1 MCYDQLGWSLFFDY
15 YTVISEVTLMAYQA
29 IYRKWRPQ
37 VFEDIIGQSHITGT
51 LKNQIMNDKVSHAYL
66 FCGTRGTG
74 KTTAAKVLSKA
85 VNCLNP
91 VNGSPCN
98 QCEICKGIA
107 DGSIMDVTEIDAASN
122 NSVDNIRDL
131 RDDVNY
137 VSTRTKYRV
146 YIIDEVHMLS
156 TGAFNALLKTLE
168 EPPAHVIFILA
179 TTEVHKIPETILSR
193 CQRFDFKRI
202 SPNDIIVRMKEIATA
217 DGISI
222 SEDAYE
228 TLAKMADGSMRDGLS
243 ILERC
248 VSACGNQIN
257 NDSIISVLGIA
268 QTDFLFD
275 LSNAI
280 IASDSQKAIT
290 IVDSAVREGKDL
302 NVAFDSLIKHFRDLL
317 VCKIMQEP
325 AACVDY
331 SHDLLV
337 KLKSQAERTT
347 YEKLSHATSVL
358 TKAKADAK
366 WVKNPRTI
374 YELALIKITRP
385 ELDSSEEALMH
396 RLSEVEEK
404 TKNPIVVT
412 QTQEVKE
419 EQAEPVKKKIEPSA
433 RLFSP
438 IDVATLNAS
447 SPLVVTARSWE
458 RIASS
463 ICDKYPFLCGII
475 LNRKITID
483 AEGILILFTKD
494 EVTLKKLA
502 SNYSK
507 TIQEAFTKISKTDF
521 VIKIASLE
529 DVEDVMIDFWSIK
542 ADNSK
547 QTESVSSSSD
557 PLDKLGENFSG
568 IVEYK
573 DDDKGE
579 IDPVADLAE
588 QQELFNTDSEEFLS
602 DDELTSDEEI
612 D

>member
-1 MCYDQLGWSLFFDY
+1 
-15 YTVISEVTLMAYQA
+15 MAYQA

-37 VFEDIIGQSHITGT
+37 IFEDIIGQSHITGT
-51 LKNQIMNDKVSHAYL
+51 LKNQIMNNTVSHAYL

-91 VNGSPCN
+91 QNGSPCN
-98 QCEICKGIA
+98 ECEICKGIA

-217 DGISI
+217 DGINI
-222 SEDAYE
+222 TEDAYL

-257 NDSIISVLGIA
+257 NDSIVSVLGIS
-268 QTDFLFD
+268 QTDLLFD
-275 LSNAI
+275 ITNAI
-280 IASDSQKAIT
+280 INSNSEDALL
-290 IVDSAVREGKDL
+290 IVDSAVKEGKDL
-302 NVAFDSLIKHFRDLL
+302 NVTFDSLIKHLRDLL
-317 VCKIMQEP
+317 VCKIMQNP
-325 AACVDY
+325 ASAVDY
-331 SHDLLV
+331 SHDLFV
-337 KLKSQAERTT
+337 KLKAQSDKAT
-347 YEKLSHATSVL
+347 YEKLSHATTVL

-366 WVKNPRTI
+366 WTKNPRTI
-374 YELALIKITRP
+374 YELAIIKMTRP
-385 ELDSSEEALMH
+385 ELDSSEEALIS
-396 RLSEVEEK
+396 RLSSVEEK
-404 TKNPIVVT
+404 TKNPIIVT
-412 QTQEVKE
+412 QTEKVE
-419 EQAEPVKKKIEPSA
+419 EEEKEPVKKKIEVSA
-433 RLFSP
+433 RLYAPLDRSSLTSSSP
-438 IDVATLNAS
+438 I
-447 SPLVVTARSWE
+447 VVTARNWD
-458 RIASS
+458 RIASA
-463 ICDKYPFLCGII
+463 ICDKYPFLAGIV

-483 AEGILILFTKD
+483 GEGILLLFNKNEIT
-494 EVTLKKLA
+494 TKKLA
-502 SNYSK
+502 SNYIE
-507 TIQEAFTKISKTDF
+507 TIQKAFTKFSKTDF
-521 VIKIASLE
+521 CVKTVFEE
-529 DVEDVMIDFWSIK
+529 DVEDVMIDYWNIK
-542 ADNSK
+542 SDN
-547 QTESVSSSSD
+547 TISSQNPVASDD
-557 PLDKLGENFSG
+557 PLDKLGVDFSG

-579 IDPVADLAE
+579 IDPVADIAQ
-588 QQELFNTDSEEFLS
+588 QQEIFENESEEFLS
-602 DDELTSDEEI
+602 DDELKYDEEN

>member
-1 MCYDQLGWSLFFDY
+1 
-15 YTVISEVTLMAYQA
+15 MAYQA

-37 VFEDIIGQSHITGT
+37 VFEDIIGQSHITNT
-51 LKNQIMNDKVSHAYL
+51 LKNQIINDKVSHAYL

-91 VNGSPCN
+91 VDGSPCN
-98 QCEICKGIA
+98 ECEICKGIT

-168 EPPAHVIFILA
+168 EPPPHVIFILA

-217 DGISI
+217 DKISI
-222 SEDAYE
+222 TDDAYQ
-228 TLAKMADGSMRDGLS
+228 TLARMADGSMRDGLS

-248 VSACGNQIN
+248 VSACGNQIS
-257 NDSIISVLGIA
+257 NDSIMSVLGIA
-268 QTDFLFD
+268 QTDLLFD
-275 LSNAI
+275 IANAI
-280 IASDSQKAIT
+280 IESDSQKALLT
-290 IVDSAVREGKDL
+290 VDSAVKEGKDL
-302 NVAFDSLIKHFRDLL
+302 NVTFDSLIKHFRDLL
-317 VCKIMQEP
+317 VCKIMQDP
-325 AACVDY
+325 SSAVDY
-331 SHDLLV
+331 SSDLLV
-337 KLKSQAERTT
+337 KLKSQADKTS
-347 YEKLSHATSVL
+347 YEKLSHATTVL

-366 WVKNPRTI
+366 WVKNPRTV

-385 ELDSSEEALMH
+385 ELDSSEEALMS
-396 RLSEVEEK
+396 RLAEVEEK

-412 QTQEVKE
+412 KTEKVEEVKE
-419 EQAEPVKKKIEPSA
+419 EPVKKKIEPSA
-433 RLFSP
+433 RLFAPLDVNTLTSSSP
-438 IDVATLNAS
+438 I
-447 SPLVVTARSWE
+447 VVTARSWD
-458 RIASS
+458 RIASA

-483 AEGILILFTKD
+483 AEGILVLFNKNET
-494 EVTLKKLA
+494 TLKKLA
-502 SNYSK
+502 SNYIE
-507 TIQEAFTKISKTDF
+507 TLQEAFTKVSKTNF
-521 VIKIASLE
+521 QIKAVFIE
-529 DVEDVMIDFWSIK
+529 DVEDVMIDYWNVK
-542 ADNSK
+542 TDTNSENV
-547 QTESVSSSSD
+547 QVSDD
-557 PLDKLGENFSG
+557 PLDKLGINFSG

-579 IDPVADLAE
+579 IDPVADVAQ
-588 QQELFNTDSEEFLS
+588 QQEIFNNESEEFLS
-602 DDELTSDEEI
+602 DDELENDDI

>member
-15 YTVISEVTLMAYQA
+15 YTVIGGGEMAYQA

-37 VFEDIIGQSHITGT
+37 VFEDIIGQSHITST
-51 LKNQIMNDKVSHAYL
+51 LKNQIVNDKVSHAYL

-91 VNGSPCN
+91 QNGSPCN
-98 QCEICKGIA
+98 ECEICKGIQ

-168 EPPAHVIFILA
+168 EPPPHVIFILA

-202 SPNDIIVRMKEIATA
+202 SPNDITIRMKEIATA

-222 SEDAYE
+222 SEDAYS

-248 VSACGNQIN
+248 VSACGNHID
-257 NDSIISVLGIA
+257 NDSITSVLGMA
-268 QTDFLFD
+268 KSDLLFD
-275 LSNAI
+275 ITNSVI
-280 IASDSQKAIT
+280 SSDSQNALLS
-290 IVDSAVREGKDL
+290 VDIAVKEGKDL
-302 NVAFDSLIKHFRDLL
+302 NVTFDSLIKHLRDLL
-317 VCKIMQEP
+317 ICKIMENP
-325 AACVDY
+325 ETAVDY
-331 SHDLLV
+331 SKDLLV
-337 KLKSQAERTT
+337 KLKSQAEKAT
-347 YEKLSHATSVL
+347 YEKLSHATTVL

-374 YELALIKITRP
+374 YELALIKLTRP
-385 ELDSSEEALMH
+385 ELDSSQEALLS
-396 RLSEVEEK
+396 RLSNVEEK
-404 TKNPIVVT
+404 TKNPIIVT
-412 QTQEVKE
+412 ETSKKE
-419 EQAEPVKKKIEPSA
+419 EKKEETPKKKVELSA
-433 RLFSP
+433 RLFAPLDVSTLTTSSP
-438 IDVATLNAS
+438 I
-447 SPLVVTARSWE
+447 VVIARGWDK
-458 RIASS
+458 IALS

-475 LNRKITID
+475 MGRKITID
-483 AEGILILFTKD
+483 AEGILLLFDKD
-494 EVTLKKLA
+494 ELTLKKLA
-502 SNYSK
+502 SNYINH
-507 TIQEAFTKISKTDF
+507 IQDAFSKISKTDF
-521 VIKIASLE
+521 IVKTVFKE
-529 DVEDVMIDFWSIK
+529 DVEDVMIDYWNIK
-542 ADNSK
+542 ADTSK
-547 QTESVSSSSD
+547 TSEKNESSDD
-557 PLDKLGENFSG
+557 PLDRLGENFSG

-579 IDPVADLAE
+579 INPVADVAE
-588 QQELFNTDSEEFLS
+588 QQEIQDDDSEEFLS
-602 DDELTSDEEI
+602 DDELELNEND
-612 D
+612 